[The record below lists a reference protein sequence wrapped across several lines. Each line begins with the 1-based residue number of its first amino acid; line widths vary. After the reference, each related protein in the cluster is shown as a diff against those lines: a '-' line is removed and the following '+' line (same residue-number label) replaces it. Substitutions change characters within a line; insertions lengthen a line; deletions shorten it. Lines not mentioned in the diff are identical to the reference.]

1 MKAPGRRRLR
11 WLIWGAGA
19 VVVLGL
25 MLAGNTLTRYLGWL
39 SSAESP
45 QAVSGMLAPEYRV
58 TFPDGT
64 GPWPTAL
71 LFSGCDGPRDN
82 MDRWAEALA
91 ARGWASVIVD
101 SHGPRGYADAQIW
114 RLICAGQLLTGAE
127 RAGDVAVA
135 VEDARSMDGVD
146 PDRLLLL
153 GASHGGWAILDML
166 ALFDR
171 GRPPHGLSRWPPS
184 FAEQGLDGIVGAVL
198 FYPYCGAGS
207 QVARFGW
214 TTDVATLFLLVE
226 GDTIAN
232 ETSCEDLVARMATQ
246 GNDVTS
252 LVLDGATH
260 GFDQAEKSAFSLLQF
275 SPEAT
280 LAAQLAV
287 ERFVERVSPR

>member
-1 MKAPGRRRLR
+1 MKAPARWGLR
-11 WLIWGAGA
+11 WHIWVAGTIA
-19 VVVLGL
+19 VLGL
-25 MLAGNTLTRYLGWL
+25 MLAGNTLSRYFGLL
-39 SSAESP
+39 SPAKSP
-45 QAVSGMLAPEYRV
+45 EAVSRMIASYYRV
-58 TFPDGT
+58 TLPDGT

-91 ARGWASVIVD
+91 TAGWASVIVD
-101 SHGPRGYADAQIW
+101 SHGPRGYMDARIW

-135 VEDARSMDGVD
+135 IEDARAMDGVD

-166 ALFDR
+166 ALYDR
-171 GRPPHGLSRWPPS
+171 GERPHGLSRWPPS
-184 FAEQGLDGIVGAVL
+184 ISERGLTGILGAVL

-214 TTDVATLFLLVE
+214 TTDVPTLFLLVE
-226 GDTIAN
+226 GDTIAD
-232 ETSCEDLVARMATQ
+232 ETSCEDLVARMAAQ

-260 GFDQAEKSAFSLLQF
+260 GFDQAEKSPFSILEF

-280 LAAQLAV
+280 RAAQMAV
-287 ERFVERVSPR
+287 ESFLERLSPR